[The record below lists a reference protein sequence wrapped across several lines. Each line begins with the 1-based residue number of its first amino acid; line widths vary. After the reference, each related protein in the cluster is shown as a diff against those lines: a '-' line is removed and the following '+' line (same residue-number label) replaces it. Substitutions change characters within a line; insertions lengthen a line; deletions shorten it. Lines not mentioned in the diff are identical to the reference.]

1 MNRILIALIILLSF
15 AAGPARAEIAGKSA
29 MLVRC
34 PKHPVNVTLIRKAL
48 AQSVVNSI
56 DTDLYENIKVRVRL
70 TLKSA
75 TKQKIRHDLTDILSG
90 FDISTNALL
99 VPETAGKVEFNPTC
113 AFEYIARTRI
123 RAVDKATGT
132 KVNTVREIPLVI
144 NSAGESRGRLV
155 E

>member
-1 MNRILIALIILLSF
+1 MNRLLIVLIVLICCV
-15 AAGPARAEIAGKSA
+15 AQPAIAEISGKSA

-34 PKHPVNVTLIRKAL
+34 PKNPVNVTLIRKAL

-56 DTDLYENIKVRVRL
+56 DTDLYEDIKVRVRM
-70 TLKSA
+70 TLKSR
-75 TKQKIRHDLTDILSG
+75 TKQSIRHDLSEVLTG
-90 FDISTNALL
+90 FDINTNALL

-113 AFEYIARTRI
+113 SFDFIARTRI
-123 RAVDKATGT
+123 RATDKATGT
-132 KVNTVREIPLVI
+132 KVLTLREIPLTI